1 MVWKVNDNS
10 HFFMSNFPLF
20 EYEEIGT
27 CDLSSTHREM
37 IPGGKL
43 LGMALVSTQKALSLV
58 QEQVAGHRGVLGAL
72 RPTAIPNIQRSSTQ
86 TDSRQSGHRGVHI
99 GLASTIFLLLFSSLS
114 YLSQETQMAGW
125 SWFLS
130 VPIKKTAREE
140 DPGCTWEMWGGVRLR
155 RDGHRES
162 GQWLVLPGCVYEGV
176 FGFLSVLCSLFL
188 SLSLSFSLCGAA
200 VRAQTA
206 GAYLLCTRSAS
217 DQSAATLT
225 LNY

>member
-1 MVWKVNDNS
+1 
-10 HFFMSNFPLF
+10 MSNFPLF
-20 EYEEIGT
+20 ENEEIGT
-27 CDLSSTHREM
+27 RDLSSTHREM

-72 RPTAIPNIQRSSTQ
+72 RPTVVPNIQRSSTQ
-86 TDSRQSGHRGVHI
+86 TDSRQSGHRGVHL
-99 GLASTIFLLLFSSLS
+99 GLASTIFHLLFSSLS
-114 YLSQETQMAGW
+114 CLSQETQTAGW

-140 DPGCTWEMWGGVRLR
+140 GVNER
-155 RDGHRES
+155 RGE
-162 GQWLVLPGCVYEGV
+162 VLGSEETDTERVG
-176 FGFLSVLCSLFL
+176 SDWCSLGACMRVYLIFSVFSAV
-188 SLSLSFSLCGAA
+188 SLSLCGAA

-206 GAYLLCTRSAS
+206 GAYQPALLCTRSAS

>member
-114 YLSQETQMAGW
+114 YLSQETQMAG
-125 SWFLS
+125 
-130 VPIKKTAREE
+130 
-140 DPGCTWEMWGGVRLR
+140 
-155 RDGHRES
+155 
-162 GQWLVLPGCVYEGV
+162 
-176 FGFLSVLCSLFL
+176 
-188 SLSLSFSLCGAA
+188 
-200 VRAQTA
+200 
-206 GAYLLCTRSAS
+206 
-217 DQSAATLT
+217 
-225 LNY
+225 

>member
-1 MVWKVNDNS
+1 
-10 HFFMSNFPLF
+10 MSNFPL
-20 EYEEIGT
+20 EIGT
-27 CDLSSTHREM
+27 LDLSSTHREM

-72 RPTAIPNIQRSSTQ
+72 RPTVVPNIQRSSTQ
-86 TDSRQSGHRGVHI
+86 TVSLQSGHRGVHL
-99 GLASTIFLLLFSSLS
+99 GLASTIFHLLFSSLS
-114 YLSQETQMAGW
+114 CLSQETQT
-125 SWFLS
+125 LD
-130 VPIKKTAREE
+130 
-140 DPGCTWEMWGGVRLR
+140 DPGFCPSLSRKLQERGCEWETWGGVRLR

-162 GQWLVLPGCVYEGV
+162 GAVTGVPWVRVWGCIW
-176 FGFLSVLCSLFL
+176 FSQCSLQ
-188 SLSLSFSLCGAA
+188 SLSLCGAA

-206 GAYLLCTRSAS
+206 GAYQPALLCTRSAS